1 MNQLNID
8 LPGRCH
14 QCPGMFLR
22 RSAFYL
28 FAALATLL
36 AALLLAYAVSLSG
49 LAVPKRT
56 LDKHIA
62 LIEPHTEIRLPDNT
76 AGPVPGVLLLHG
88 CGGRRQVQ
96 DNYADAIVEAGY
108 AAMIINSNAARGI
121 GRLGSMSQVCMALRL
136 LGQERAADIHAGLEL
151 ARRHPQIDGDHMA
164 LLGWSHGGWTIL
176 DALSLAGDHRAP
188 ASLRDSGTELSGVQ
202 LALAMYP
209 YCGFPART
217 DGHNLPEHIR
227 LHAILAEDDVIA
239 PAARCARRL
248 ARGGSQVSVETYP
261 DQTHAFDE
269 PNAPRFDPR
278 IVYNENAAAQAQ
290 RRIVELLNERF
301 GQNPS

>member
-22 RSAFYL
+22 KSLFY
-28 FAALATLL
+28 ALAGL
-36 AALLLAYAVSLSG
+36 ALLLAVLLLAFAVSLSG

-56 LDKHIA
+56 LEQQIT
-62 LIEPHTEIRLPDNT
+62 LIQPHTEIRLPDNVT
-76 AGPVPGVLLLHG
+76 GPVPGVLLLHG

-96 DNYADAIVEAGY
+96 DNYADAIVNAGY
-108 AAMIINSNAARGI
+108 AALIINSNEARGI

-136 LGQERAADIHAGLEL
+136 LGQERAADIHAGLEI
-151 ARRHPQIDGDHMA
+151 ARNHPGIDGDHLA

-176 DALSLAGDHRAP
+176 DALSLAGEGRAP
-188 ASLRDSGTELSGVQ
+188 AALRDSPVGLSGVQ

-209 YCGFPART
+209 YCGFPALT
-217 DGHNLPEHIR
+217 DGRNLPAHIP

-239 PAARCARRL
+239 PANRCAHRL
-248 ARGGSQVSVETYP
+248 TRSGPHVSFEIYA

-269 PNAPRFDPR
+269 PNAPPLDPR
-278 IVYNENAAAQAQ
+278 IVYNENAAARAQ
-290 RRIVELLNERF
+290 RRIVELLDERF
-301 GQNPS
+301 GENPS